1 MIDNIYLMKQALR
14 AAGEYGNVLSFEGET
29 IIWKDG
35 ATPIDISSAVA
46 LLRRDNHV
54 RTVKAEARKRI
65 DAVAPVWKQVNTVRE
80 NPSDPMFKKIDAIR
94 EKSELIEAHLATLT
108 DGEAGKYDIEN
119 SPLWD

>member
-1 MIDNIYLMKQALR
+1 MIDNIYLMKQALK
-14 AAGEYGNVLSFEGET
+14 AAGEYGNVLSFKGET

-65 DAVAPVWKQVNTVRE
+65 EAVAPVWKQVNTARE

-94 EKSELIEAHLATLT
+94 DKSELIEAHLATLT
-108 DGEAGKYDIEN
+108 DSEAGEYDIEN